1 MSLKLISVLKLTAL
15 FLLLWGIGGF
25 VSEVAE
31 PIRYFRPYTLALP
44 VVKTIPYLVDFE
56 EETGTDTLFQAVS
69 QEGCPVSYFRHIQSN
84 VCFDGKCRMLVAT
97 LYWNPTGRY
106 LGFELPKGEFLSKTD
121 HDPFTPEEYT
131 RLSEILADSLSPLG
145 TFTYNA
151 LVPKAAV
158 DVQKVDA
165 VSSPT
170 APDVLDYIIKG
181 AAYTTYKLWHLV
193 YGPTQLEIEKLTQK
207 TLSAD
212 LLLKILESNDLGDK
226 MWAVRR
232 VRPFI
237 SAHTLLQQKVI
248 SLIQDNQYNLSEQI
262 IRELPTTDST
272 IQRGLAMAFL
282 KNNYAIKKLIV
293 EKLKMASSLTPEMV
307 ALFTSALPSLQGE
320 SVASILELLR
330 IKKINDPVTGRAIA
344 DLLRSDNNF
353 VARKAY
359 DFLTK
364 QKINDPYIEEQLTR
378 FQSKQ
383 K

>member
-1 MSLKLISVLKLTAL
+1 
-15 FLLLWGIGGF
+15 
-25 VSEVAE
+25 
-31 PIRYFRPYTLALP
+31 
-44 VVKTIPYLVDFE
+44 
-56 EETGTDTLFQAVS
+56 
-69 QEGCPVSYFRHIQSN
+69 
-84 VCFDGKCRMLVAT
+84 
-97 LYWNPTGRY
+97 
-106 LGFELPKGEFLSKTD
+106 
-121 HDPFTPEEYT
+121 
-131 RLSEILADSLSPLG
+131 
-145 TFTYNA
+145 
-151 LVPKAAV
+151 
-158 DVQKVDA
+158 
-165 VSSPT
+165 
-170 APDVLDYIIKG
+170 
-181 AAYTTYKLWHLV
+181 
-193 YGPTQLEIEKLTQK
+193 
-207 TLSAD
+207 
-212 LLLKILESNDLGDK
+212 
-226 MWAVRR
+226 
-232 VRPFI
+232 
-237 SAHTLLQQKVI
+237 LLQQKVI